1 MRDKKYERRKD
12 RPFAPYIF
20 FMIEL
25 VVMAELSYIY
35 SSILSD
41 NLIPSLFHG
50 LIFLYLIVNSVKRL
64 FKVLERTALRKIKIR
79 NVNSNRY

>member
-1 MRDKKYERRKD
+1 MRNKRYERRKD

-25 VVMAELSYIY
+25 VVMVELSYMY
-35 SSILSD
+35 NYILGEGS
-41 NLIPSLFHG
+41 LALLFHS

-64 FKVLERTALRKIKIR
+64 FRVLERTKLHKINIR
-79 NVNSNRY
+79 NIGSNRY